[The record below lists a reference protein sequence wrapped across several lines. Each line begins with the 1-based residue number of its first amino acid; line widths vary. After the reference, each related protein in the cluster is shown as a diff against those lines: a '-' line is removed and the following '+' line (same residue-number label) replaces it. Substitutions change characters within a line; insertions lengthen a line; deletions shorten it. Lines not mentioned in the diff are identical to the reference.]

1 MNATEIE
8 LLEELEVAVEQLM
21 DKHKQVLDSLG
32 LRMEKHVQC
41 RDFQLSTSELGLV
54 EIEIHFHATEKEF
67 YDIVEFNALVDG
79 KLERRVDATI
89 DWLELV
95 LDDVVKKRTRQI
107 TEK

>member
-8 LLEELEVAVEQLM
+8 LLKRLEIAIEQLM
-21 DKHKQVLDSLG
+21 VKNKQILESIG
-32 LRMEKHVQC
+32 LRMEKHVGRHC
-41 RDFQLSTSELGLV
+41 VQLSTSEPGTV
-54 EIEIHFHATEKEF
+54 EIEIQFHATEKEF